1 MLPKVFQMEI
11 LNYISV
17 QMVDLSLLN
26 EFTLKFQIHMDD
38 FEFHFDKVTNILIK
52 PRRFCV

>member
-38 FEFHFDKVTNILIK
+38 FGFHFDIVTNILTK